1 MESKKIINFITLILF
16 IVCAYYIKKSE
27 ACPCPDADASRRNYI
42 LYFSYFSIAH
52 LIVVLSLGNLFF
64 QACASFPV
72 LFIIPLFAFIGGLVW
87 AIFTLQHVNA
97 MKKCKC
103 PESQIQELIYAF
115 AIIRI
120 VAWMILTLGIA
131 YIGTLYMSYSD
142 TERKLFI
149 SAFTK
154 AFMQRFKNNAK
165 N

>member
-1 MESKKIINFITLILF
+1 MDLKQGIHVVSLVLF

-27 ACPCPDADASRRNYI
+27 ECPCPDADASRRQYI

-52 LIVVLSLGNLFF
+52 LSVVLLLGNLFF

-72 LFIIPLFAFIGGLVW
+72 LFIIPLFALIGGLVW

-103 PESQIQELIYAF
+103 PDSVAQEVTYGF

-120 VAWMILTLGIA
+120 ISWVILTLSIV
-131 YIGTLYMSYSD
+131 YIGSLYISFNEK
-142 TERKLFI
+142 ERNNFK
-149 SAFTK
+149 K
-154 AFMQRFKNNAK
+154 AFVKAFNKKLQAK